1 MENNDMADIEHITK
15 TTTVQLLK
23 GPKCAHEWEPR
34 TEKPKQ
40 CPGCQVR
47 LGKYWNKE
55 VKA

>member
-1 MENNDMADIEHITK
+1 MADIEHITK

-23 GPKCAHEWEPR
+23 CPKCAHEWEPR
-34 TEKPKQ
+34 VASGRPKQ